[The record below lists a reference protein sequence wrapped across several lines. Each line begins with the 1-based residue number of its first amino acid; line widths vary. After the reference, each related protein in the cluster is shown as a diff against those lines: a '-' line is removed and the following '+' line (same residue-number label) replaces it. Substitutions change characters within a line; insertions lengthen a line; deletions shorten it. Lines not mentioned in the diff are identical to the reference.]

1 MDDVLSAAVL
11 ITREPTPIMF
21 RRVVDDHE
29 RIRAAWQSFET
40 DVGLKGRKFF
50 GVFDASTRRVLGVRE
65 AETL

>member
-1 MDDVLSAAVL
+1 
-11 ITREPTPIMF
+11 MF
-21 RRVVDDHE
+21 RRVADDHE

-65 AETL
+65 AEAL